1 MRTTITLILVTLF
14 LLLGNVFAAISN
26 SNGWVSVMMVLSCF
40 LNSVLI
46 AGIISTCEM
55 RSSWLAY
62 IITTSLFMVM
72 VIIRPEGLTG
82 VARNVAELM
91 VGWGV
96 MPPENS
102 SLNFSPIDRLQA
114 ALEVSCP
121 PMFGVA
127 AAFVAI
133 LCFPGKRFRK
143 PAVSEYKQVGGVHSL
158 R

>member
-1 MRTTITLILVTLF
+1 MRTTITLILVTLS
-14 LLLGNVFAAISN
+14 LLVGNVIAAASN
-26 SNGWVSVMMVLSCF
+26 SNGWVSLMMVLSCF

-62 IITTSLFMVM
+62 IITTSLFMM
-72 VIIRPEGLTG
+72 LVIIRPEGVTG
-82 VARNVAELM
+82 VMRNVAEVF
-91 VGWGV
+91 VGWGA

-114 ALEVSCP
+114 ALEISCP

-127 AAFVAI
+127 AGFVAI

-143 PAVSEYKQVGGVHSL
+143 PAVSEYKQVGSVRSL